1 MAPARIARAR
11 IVILTVGLVGT
22 LAAHVPAVAP
32 DQVLELGVLT
42 YAAFEAADVQ
52 VARQTAETLLASGD
66 IQTDWRQCVSNDE
79 CAESSIGRP
88 FVRVQLLPIM
98 KAADPST
105 SGDAIRASTGPMVA
119 LVYVPRNE
127 EIVQALHRSRE
138 GRSNPVL
145 STLATGHVVGLTIAH
160 EVGHLLGLSH
170 RSVGVMKPRL
180 SADDVVMARTSALV
194 FLPDERDRM
203 RQAFHALT
211 LDSVTPAEVLA
222 RKSPRD
228 APRQ

>member
-11 IVILTVGLVGT
+11 IVILTAGLVGT
-22 LAAHVPAVAP
+22 LTSRVPAVEP
-32 DQVLELGVLT
+32 DQVLELRMLT
-42 YAAFEAADVQ
+42 YAALETAEVQ
-52 VARQTAETLLASGD
+52 NAIQTAQPLLASGG
-66 IQTDWRQCVSNDE
+66 IQTEWRQCVGNDG
-79 CAESSIGRP
+79 CAESSSGRP

-98 KAADPST
+98 KSSDPSA

-119 LVYVPRNE
+119 LIYVRRNA
-127 EIVQALHRSRE
+127 EIVQTLRQSRD
-138 GRSNPVL
+138 GRSNPAL
-145 STLATGHVVGLTIAH
+145 SNLATGHVVGLTIAH

-180 SADDVVMARTSALV
+180 SADDVVMARRSALV

-203 RQAFHALT
+203 RQAFHTLT
-211 LDSVTPAEVLA
+211 LNSATPAEILT

-228 APRQ
+228 APSR

>member
-1 MAPARIARAR
+1 LAPARIVRAR
-11 IVILTVGLVGT
+11 IVILTAGLVGT
-22 LAAHVPAVAP
+22 LAVHVPAAVAP
-32 DQVLELGVLT
+32 DQVLELGILT

-79 CAESSIGRP
+79 CAESSTGRL
-88 FVRVQLLPIM
+88 FVRVQLLPMM
-98 KAADPST
+98 KSSDRST

-119 LVYVPRNE
+119 LVYVPRNA
-127 EIVQALHRSRE
+127 EIVQTLRRSRE
-138 GRSNPVL
+138 GRSNPAL
-145 STLATGHVVGLTIAH
+145 ATLATGHVVGLTIAH

-180 SADDVVMARTSALV
+180 SADDVVMARISALV

-203 RQAFHALT
+203 RQAFERRAIKV
-211 LDSVTPAEVLA
+211 DSPSRESE
-222 RKSPRD
+222 R
-228 APRQ
+228 